1 MATPYRA
8 IVLHHPYFAK
18 MLSTA
23 IDLEF
28 CLCIYEFNSFKYHGQ
43 TKEFSN
49 VNFTIEIMDHDDLQH
64 CIYNQKL
71 LASIPPVD
79 RYILNSMEMYKSEI
93 ISIIYRWLNLSYTQ
107 ARDQYYQHLKF
118 WSWYLRDRKINL
130 FFGVVP
136 HETYYS
142 VIYYLCKL
150 ISIKT
155 ILVHPLGISKSYTL
169 MSDWRIPDPRVDTLC
184 QKYINDPDSVDIS
197 HWSPQFAEFISN
209 QKLQIHPPY
218 MKQTF
223 DQLSKNKILAY
234 LMAINTKSINPN
246 SIRNK
251 ILKYLMTIS
260 IKFSYTK
267 LKLIRILKRI
277 ARIIK
282 TTRVAKPVERTFKLV
297 NRHRPRFGNPCFDTY
312 YEGLCTVTN
321 NSCLD
326 NEPYIYVPLHYQP
339 ECSTL
344 PMGEFFENQKI
355 MIEWL
360 SHSRPEDV
368 WLYVREHPAQTYDLN
383 TSRYREPS
391 FYSDI
396 LRIPRVRLVSRRC
409 SSFDLIRNS
418 LCVATITG
426 TVTLESLYQ
435 EKPVLFFGYHVYQ
448 YAPGVFPIRNLD
460 DCSNALKKICNQE
473 FDLTREKFLLYLK
486 ALEKNCIMRNISEC
500 NDWYELGRANDET
513 EKKFLDSFLEFLN
526 FLDCS

>member
-8 IVLHHPYFAK
+8 IVLQQPYFAK

-28 CLCIYEFNSFKYHGQ
+28 CLCIYQFSSFKYHRKN
-43 TKEFSN
+43 KEFSN
-49 VNFTIEIMDHDDLQH
+49 VNFTIEIMDHDDLRD

-79 RYILNSMEMYKSEI
+79 RYILNSMEMYTSEI
-93 ISIIYRWLNLSYTQ
+93 VSIIHRATHLPYTQ

-118 WSWYLRDRKINL
+118 WLWYLRDRKINL
-130 FFGVVP
+130 FFGAVP
-136 HETYYS
+136 HMVYDS
-142 VIYYLCKL
+142 FIYYLCKL
-150 ISIKT
+150 MSIKT
-155 ILVHPLGISKSYTL
+155 ILIHPLGISGSYTL

-209 QKLQIHPPY
+209 QKLQVHPPY
-218 MKQTF
+218 IKQTF
-223 DQLSKNKILAY
+223 DQLGKNKILAY

-246 SIRNK
+246 SIRSK
-251 ILKYLMTIS
+251 MLKYLMTIS
-260 IKFSYTK
+260 IK
-267 LKLIRILKRI
+267 LIRILRKIAKILKI
-277 ARIIK
+277 ARALK
-282 TTRVAKPVERTFKLV
+282 LLHKPV
-297 NRHRPRFGNPCFDTY
+297 HRFGNLYFDLY
-312 YEGLCTVTN
+312 YESLCTITN

-409 SSFDLIRNS
+409 SSFDLIKNS

-448 YAPGVFPIRNLD
+448 YAPGVFPIRDLS

-486 ALEKNCIMRNISEC
+486 ALEKNCIMNISE
-500 NDWYELGRANDET
+500 NNWHELDNWYELGRANDET